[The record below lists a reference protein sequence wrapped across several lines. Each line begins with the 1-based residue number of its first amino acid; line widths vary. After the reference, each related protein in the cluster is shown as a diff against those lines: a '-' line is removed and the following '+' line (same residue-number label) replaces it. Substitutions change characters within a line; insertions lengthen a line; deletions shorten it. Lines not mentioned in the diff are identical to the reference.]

1 LNAIG
6 VGDTD
11 LRDALMDKI
20 WTKDPNTTLKK
31 FTLNVSR
38 QSLELH
44 AYEWNNTI

>member
-1 LNAIG
+1 MNA
-6 VGDTD
+6 VLLGDTD
-11 LRDALMDKI
+11 LRDALMGKI

-38 QSLELH
+38 QSPELH